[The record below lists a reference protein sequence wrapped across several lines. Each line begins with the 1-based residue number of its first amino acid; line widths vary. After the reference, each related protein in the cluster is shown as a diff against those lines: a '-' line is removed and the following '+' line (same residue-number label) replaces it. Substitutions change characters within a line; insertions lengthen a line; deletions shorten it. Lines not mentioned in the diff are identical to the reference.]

1 MFKSM
6 TGFSKSELSENGIN
20 IVIELRSL
28 NGKFLELGC
37 RLPRAIQ
44 HRENEIRE
52 IVKRNMTRGSVNINV
67 NLELDANQSQFII
80 NDSAATH
87 VYDQLQALK
96 KNFKFKETIKLDN
109 LLAFSSYFVGREE
122 SADEEEIM
130 KVVTKVLREALKKLD
145 IMRTKEGK
153 QILNDITN
161 RLKKITENV
170 NKIEKLGIEKIPAER
185 ERLKQRI
192 AQMFESDEYD
202 EQRLQTEMVLLAD
215 KLDISEECVR
225 LYSHFKFFNETIKS
239 NEPSGRKLN
248 FLLQEMNREI
258 NTIGSKASDSYI
270 SQLVVLTKE
279 ELERIRE
286 QIQNI
291 E

>member
-109 LLAFSSYFVGREE
+109 LLAFLS
-122 SADEEEIM
+122 
-130 KVVTKVLREALKKLD
+130 
-145 IMRTKEGK
+145 
-153 QILNDITN
+153 
-161 RLKKITENV
+161 
-170 NKIEKLGIEKIPAER
+170 
-185 ERLKQRI
+185 
-192 AQMFESDEYD
+192 
-202 EQRLQTEMVLLAD
+202 
-215 KLDISEECVR
+215 
-225 LYSHFKFFNETIKS
+225 
-239 NEPSGRKLN
+239 
-248 FLLQEMNREI
+248 FLL
-258 NTIGSKASDSYI
+258 
-270 SQLVVLTKE
+270 
-279 ELERIRE
+279 
-286 QIQNI
+286 
-291 E
+291 

>member
-6 TGFSKSELSENGIN
+6 TGFSKSELNENGIS
-20 IVIELRSL
+20 IVVELKSL
-28 NGKFLELGC
+28 NGKFLELNC
-37 RLPRAIQ
+37 RLPRAIT
-44 HRENEIRE
+44 HRENELRDI
-52 IVKRNMTRGSVNINV
+52 IKKSMTRGSINLNV
-67 NLELDANQSQFII
+67 QLELDANQSQFII
-80 NDSAATH
+80 NNDAVNH
-87 VYDQLQALK
+87 VFEQLQSLK
-96 KNFKFKETIKLDN
+96 KTFKFRDSVKLDN
-109 LLAFSSYFVGREE
+109 LLAFSNFFVGREE
-122 SADEEEIM
+122 DADEEEIM
-130 KVVTKVLREALKKLD
+130 KVLSKALRDAIKKLD
-145 IMRTKEGK
+145 TMRLKEGK
-153 QILNDITN
+153 QILNDINN
-161 RLKKITENV
+161 RMKKISDNV

-185 ERLKQRI
+185 ERLRQRI

-202 EQRLQTEMVLLAD
+202 EQRLQTEMVLMAD

-225 LYSHFKFFNETIKS
+225 LYSHFKFFNETVKA

-258 NTIGSKASDSYI
+258 NTIGSKASDAYI
-270 SQLVVLTKE
+270 SQLVVLVKE

>member
-6 TGFSKSELSENGIN
+6 TGFSKSELSENGIS
-20 IVIELRSL
+20 IVVELKSL
-28 NGKFLELGC
+28 NGKFLELNC
-37 RLPRAIQ
+37 RLPRSIT
-44 HRENEIRE
+44 HLENELRDI
-52 IVKRNMTRGSVNINV
+52 IKKNITRGSINLNV
-67 NLELDANQSQFII
+67 QLELDANQSQFII
-80 NDSAATH
+80 NNDAVAH
-87 VYDQLQALK
+87 VHDQLQLLK
-96 KNFKFKETIKLDN
+96 KTFKFRDAVKLDN
-109 LLAFSSYFVGREE
+109 LLSFSNYFVGQTEE
-122 SADEEEIM
+122 ADEEAIM
-130 KVVTKVLREALKKLD
+130 KVLTKALRDALKKLD
-145 IMRTKEGK
+145 IMRIKEGK
-153 QILNDITN
+153 QILNDINN
-161 RLKKITENV
+161 RMKKISENV

-185 ERLKQRI
+185 ERLRQRI

-202 EQRLQTEMVLLAD
+202 EQRLQTEMVIMAD

-225 LYSHFKFFNETIKS
+225 LYSHFKFFNETVKA

-258 NTIGSKASDSYI
+258 NTIGSKASDAYI
-270 SQLVVLTKE
+270 SQLVVLVKE